1 MKRIILFLF
10 ITSTLFA
17 EEYKINLKINNISKN
32 KGNIYI
38 KIFNSKKNYKKDIP
52 LKQLILPSN
61 NNEISKEIIL
71 PNDYYLFSIF
81 QDINNNQKLD
91 TNFLGIPK
99 EPVGLSNY
107 NGKGI
112 PGGFDKL
119 KIYIESN
126 NTIKINLK
134 KI

>member
-38 KIFNSKKNYKKDIP
+38 KIFNSKKNYKEDIP
-52 LKQLILPSN
+52 LKQLILPSD

-126 NTIKINLK
+126 NTIEINLK